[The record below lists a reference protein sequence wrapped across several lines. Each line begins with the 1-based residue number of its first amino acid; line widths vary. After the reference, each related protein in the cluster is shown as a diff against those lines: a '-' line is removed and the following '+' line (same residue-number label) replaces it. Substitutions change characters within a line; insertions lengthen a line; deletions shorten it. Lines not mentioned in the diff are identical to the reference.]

1 MEQIKVDIG
10 NKNWLYAIG
19 CSHMA
24 GSEVVE
30 FGNTARTHE
39 TIRLAWP
46 GQLAEHYN
54 LNYINESEPGGSNE
68 YIVRSV
74 MHFVNKWIAQD
85 RDPAE
90 LLVVIGWTTN
100 ERIEFTHENNNRMEH
115 FHWANGCDWLPFY
128 KDGEGPNF
136 KNWFKALQLYHTDFD
151 FGMTKRVINIILLDT
166 FLKSKG
172 VDYIQVNNCAKMDKG
187 QWEYLQIEHLLDT
200 FPFDTFI
207 EPYDSF
213 IDQYKDEYNE
223 HFSDWLHADK
233 FLHEKYFNKIRQE
246 IDNER

>member
-1 MEQIKVDIG
+1 MIIKD
-10 NKNWLYAIG
+10 KNWLYAIG

-30 FGNTARTHE
+30 FGKTARTHDSLK
-39 TIRLAWP
+39 LAWP
-46 GQLAEHYN
+46 GLLAEHYN
-54 LNYINESEPGGSNE
+54 LNYINESEPGGSND

-74 MHFVNKWIAQD
+74 MHFVNKWIAQG
-85 RDPAE
+85 RDTKE

-100 ERIEFTHENNNRMEH
+100 ERLEFTHHDNQGIKRH
-115 FHWANGCDWLPFY
+115 HHWATGCDWESIY
-128 KDGEGPNF
+128 RNGDGPNF
-136 KNWFKALQLYHTDFD
+136 KNWFKALTLYHTDFD
-151 FGMTKRVINIILLDT
+151 FGMTKRVINITLLDT

-187 QWEYLQIEHLLDT
+187 QWEYLQIEHLLDA

-213 IDQYKDEYNE
+213 IDQYKDQYPE
-223 HFSDWLHADK
+223 HLSEWLHADK
-233 FLHEKYFNKIRQE
+233 FLHEKYFDKIRQE
-246 IDNER
+246 LENER